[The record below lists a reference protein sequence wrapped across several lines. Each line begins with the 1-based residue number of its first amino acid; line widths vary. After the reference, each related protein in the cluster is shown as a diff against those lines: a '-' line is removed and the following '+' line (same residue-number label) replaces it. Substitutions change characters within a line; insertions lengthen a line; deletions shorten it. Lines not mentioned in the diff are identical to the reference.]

1 MHVPIGVVTIFISA
15 SLSAVTSYVISRV
28 SQQNERLI
36 ESRTYRQALL
46 IEVRAL
52 YNRLLDYEVAY
63 ETHVMT
69 NQISSAQLLKIVLQ
83 PGDTVVFNNNA
94 SSIGLFDR
102 RTALRVT
109 RFYADIRALQG
120 RATVLSEASAQADP
134 DLIRHEM
141 AHHLTQLR
149 QARRRAHFVV
159 RRLRVHRPLV
169 LRSPLW
175 VQRRWSNRPSA
186 LRPRR

>member
-1 MHVPIGVVTIFISA
+1 MHLPIGVVTIFLSA

-28 SQQNERLI
+28 NQQNQRLI

-69 NQISSAQLLKIVLQ
+69 AQISGAQLLKIVLQ

-120 RATVLSEASAQADP
+120 RATVLSEASAHADQ
-134 DLIRHEM
+134 DLVRHEM
-141 AHHLTQLR
+141 ARHLTQLR

-159 RRLRVHRPLV
+159 RRLRDHRPLV
-169 LRSPLW
+169 ARAASW
-175 VQRRWSNRPSA
+175 VRHHWPPRLFRWRTA
-186 LRPRR
+186 R